1 MSLFVANLSLR
12 VIGYKDIIKY
22 KIHMRFG
29 GGCMAQTMQGLMKQY
44 VSELQNVYGSHLCQ
58 VILNGSYARGDYNS
72 ESDVEIKPIVK
83 TESHYQKWVEYY
95 PFYTNIEREGVT
107 LYATDGM

>member
-58 VILNGSYARGDYNS
+58 VILYGSYADRKLYLDDLVRKKETS
-72 ESDVEIKPIVK
+72 KPHK
-83 TESHYQKWVEYY
+83 QK
-95 PFYTNIEREGVT
+95 
-107 LYATDGM
+107 LYGSKLRFFLSIII